1 LNSFLFVLPTDRLG
15 GAERVTMNLVRYL
28 SVTKPKVIISVVFM
42 SRGDSGGWND
52 LKDIANV
59 KLVYHD
65 FKSEKS
71 SFPYLVYYLTKNIK
85 NVDFV
90 YATHTHVNALMSAL
104 RKFKLFHCNYLVLRE
119 STIISQRFSGFKK
132 LTFDI
137 LYKFY
142 GAQDLLICQTD
153 LMRDE
158 LVKVRGNV
166 IAHNIK
172 TISNPLNLQH
182 INSTLAKAKVESN
195 HVQNN
200 DFTIVMVGRLA
211 PIKNYNLV
219 INALAELKLTKVK
232 SFKLKVIGDGIL
244 NNELHQLSKYHSLQ
258 KEVEFLGNIKDPYQY
273 MKEADLGIVSSISEG
288 FPNVLLEMMASG
300 IKNLVIT
307 PCTDGLNQL
316 PKLTVTI
323 DHSIEAM
330 VEAISNT
337 IQTPKD
343 YSSNYIEY
351 AKTRDISNFWSVILE
366 SIDEKTQKINKINQ
380 KGLK

>member
-15 GAERVTMNLVRYL
+15 GAERVAMNLVRYL
-28 SVTKPKVIISVVFM
+28 SATKPEVIISVVFM
-42 SRGDSGGWND
+42 SRGDSGGWDD
-52 LKDIANV
+52 LKDITNV
-59 KLVYHD
+59 KLVYHN

-85 NVDFV
+85 TVDFV
-90 YATHTHVNALMSAL
+90 YTTHTHVNALMSAL
-104 RKFKLFHCNYLVLRE
+104 RKFKLFSCNYLVLRE

-166 IAHNIK
+166 ISHNVK
-172 TISNPLNLQH
+172 TINNPLNLRH
-182 INSTLAKAKVESN
+182 INSTLAKAESS
-195 HVQNN
+195 HIQNS

-232 SFKLKVIGDGIL
+232 RFKLKIIGDGIL
-244 NNELHQLSKYHSLQ
+244 KNKLRKLARTHNLQ
-258 KEVEFLGNIKDPYQY
+258 KEIEFLGNIKDPYQY
-273 MKEADLGIVSSISEG
+273 MKGADLGIVSSISEG

-300 IKNLVIT
+300 IKNLVVT
-307 PCTDGLNQL
+307 PCTGGLNQL

-330 VEAISNT
+330 VTAISNA

-343 YSSNYIEY
+343 YSSYYIEY
-351 AKTRDISNFWSVILE
+351 AKTRDIPNFWSAIVE
-366 SIDEKTQKINKINQ
+366 SIDKKTQQFNQ
-380 KGLK
+380 ESFK